1 MSRQAIEDELRSQGA
16 IIQKSVS
23 KQTDL
28 VIALNKPSPQK
39 IAEAKKLGIRIIS
52 IEDIGFDI
60 FNNR

>member
-16 IIQKSVS
+16 VIQKSVS

-39 IAEAKKLGIRIIS
+39 LARAEKLGIKIIS
-52 IEDIGFDI
+52 IEDIKFDI

>member
-23 KQTDL
+23 KQTNL

-39 IAEAKKLGIRIIS
+39 IAKAKKLGIKIIS
-52 IEDIGFDI
+52 IEDIKFDI

>member
-39 IAEAKKLGIRIIS
+39 IARAEKLGIKIIS